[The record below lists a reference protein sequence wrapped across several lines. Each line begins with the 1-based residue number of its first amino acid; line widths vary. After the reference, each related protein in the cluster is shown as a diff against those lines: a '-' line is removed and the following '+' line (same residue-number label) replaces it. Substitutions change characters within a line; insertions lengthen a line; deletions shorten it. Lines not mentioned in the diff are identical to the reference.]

1 MKVYVKSTQPHPPK
15 HRSFW
20 GYQYVVFNSVTH
32 DISRNIFDFTQLVTH
47 LMQSKNN
54 DIMNGMHLIE
64 EIENIWLRIRNE
76 TDLHHDCWYSYQ
88 TVTLSAKADV
98 NECML

>member
-1 MKVYVKSTQPHPPK
+1 
-15 HRSFW
+15 
-20 GYQYVVFNSVTH
+20 
-32 DISRNIFDFTQLVTH
+32 
-47 LMQSKNN
+47 MQSKNN

-98 NECML
+98 NECMLWSSRKQAAWNNHPFMDTSEYLTVLALIQIYFPLNAG